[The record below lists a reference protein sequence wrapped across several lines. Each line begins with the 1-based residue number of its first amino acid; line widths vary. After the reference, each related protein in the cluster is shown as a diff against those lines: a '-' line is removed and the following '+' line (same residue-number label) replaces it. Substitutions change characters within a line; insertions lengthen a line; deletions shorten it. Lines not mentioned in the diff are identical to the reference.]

1 MLKSLL
7 AGSVGVGAL
16 FVLVAVAIALRASG
30 PDRAVGLAVLV
41 IYTLGSPVFWVG
53 SVVVFWLGYRVA
65 R

>member
-7 AGSVGVGAL
+7 AGSIGVAAL
-16 FVLVAVAIALRASG
+16 FVLVAAVIALRASG
-30 PDRAVGLAVLV
+30 PDKATGLAVLV

-53 SVVVFWLGYRVA
+53 SVVVFWLAYRIA